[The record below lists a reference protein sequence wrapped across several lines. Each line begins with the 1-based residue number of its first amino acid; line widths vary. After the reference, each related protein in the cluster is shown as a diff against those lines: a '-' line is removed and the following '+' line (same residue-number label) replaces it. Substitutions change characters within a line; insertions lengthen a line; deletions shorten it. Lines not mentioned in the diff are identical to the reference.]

1 MIRTTPAV
9 ARRRAYG
16 SFEPDG
22 IKPTEK
28 NDKIVS
34 NLSASAKSAPTLVSG
49 RSPSAEFGR

>member
-22 IKPTEK
+22 INPTEK
-28 NDKIVS
+28 NDRIVS

-49 RSPSAEFGR
+49 RSPSAELGR